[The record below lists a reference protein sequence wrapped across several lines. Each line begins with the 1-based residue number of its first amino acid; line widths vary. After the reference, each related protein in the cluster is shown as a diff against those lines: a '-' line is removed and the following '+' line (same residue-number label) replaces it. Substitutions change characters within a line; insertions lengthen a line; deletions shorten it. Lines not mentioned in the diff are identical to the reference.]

1 MGKLVA
7 MSSPIDSL
15 RPIERLVLKM
25 QGEGVEIDEIAA
37 RIKRSPRFVER
48 LITWTEIPRS
58 GGRQDRRLRPLEQR
72 VLTLRFQGETHDQIG
87 ERFNR
92 SSRFIRQVEG
102 LAHFKE
108 SQRLLTEG

>member
-58 GGRQDRRLRPLEQR
+58 GGRQDRPLRPLEQR